1 MSRLPSITPP
11 DKTLVSDGRRIGS
24 WSSARRP
31 LTSRI
36 IAADRRR
43 IRSPAMRITDWVA
56 AKDPDYLALRRA
68 VRAAIVAPICLALTV
83 EVIGDAAMAT
93 FAVFAAIGLLIL
105 VDIPGPMRQR
115 LANYAALAGAGAVLV
130 CLATPLSGNV
140 WLATISMALVGF
152 AIVFVGVLSSVL
164 AASTTALLLAWILPV
179 STQAPAA
186 DIPARVS
193 GWGLGSA
200 LAILA
205 LALIWPPKAND
216 PLREQAGETCRRTAI
231 RLRGQATAAMDR
243 SSAQARAEDPELAAA
258 ADAAMSKLKRTFRRT
273 PYRPTTL
280 STGGRAMV
288 RMIDELDWVS
298 VVANQY
304 GLAVKQAPAVAD
316 VAAVW
321 DAAAD
326 VLDRCADILG
336 LPSDA
341 NSQAARAA
349 LDAALERLEAA
360 MHVVRHSA
368 TIRSQLVFTS
378 CEPSFRGQELSYA
391 VRQVGRNVAL
401 MAAADARSFVDR
413 LLGRTPDMQSSLGVA
428 RFRARSHFDV
438 RSVWL
443 HNSLRSAAALA
454 VAVFVA
460 TTLGVQHSFWVV
472 LGVLSVLRST
482 ALNTGQNAVRGLVGT
497 VVGFVVGGAIL
508 IGIGTNTVVLW
519 VLLPIAVLA
528 AGFAPAA
535 ISFLAGQAAFTVV
548 VVMLFNIIHPAGW
561 RVGLIRVEDVAIGC
575 LVSLVV
581 GLVFWPRGAAT
592 ALGVALSAAYR
603 SSSHYL
609 SRAIDANLTGQ
620 GGAAT
625 AEKAAALA
633 DFGRLDDAFRQF
645 LAERGAKHVPLA
657 EASSL
662 VTGTVAL
669 RLSADAVVDLWH
681 DVDGAKNLAN
691 ADRAVVA
698 SAEQIER
705 WYDSLAESLSLDGQ
719 LPPDPISGKQIGED
733 RWAAALAADTVPGTE
748 MAAVRVIWTAD
759 HLDAARRQ
767 QPKLVEAA
775 RMAAKS
781 RGAWLT

>member
-1 MSRLPSITPP
+1 
-11 DKTLVSDGRRIGS
+11 
-24 WSSARRP
+24 
-31 LTSRI
+31 
-36 IAADRRR
+36 
-43 IRSPAMRITDWVA
+43 MRITDWVA
-56 AKDPDYLALRRA
+56 AKDPEYLALRRA
-68 VRAAIVAPICLALTV
+68 VRAAIVTPICLLLTV
-83 EVIGDAAMAT
+83 EVIGDPVMAT
-93 FAVFAAIGLLIL
+93 FSAFASIGLLIL

-115 LANYAALAGAGAVLV
+115 LVSYVALGGACSVLV
-130 CLATPLSGNV
+130 CLATLLSGNV
-140 WLATISMALVGF
+140 WLATISMAVVGF
-152 AIVFVGVLSSVL
+152 GVVFAGVLSSVL
-164 AASTTALLLAWILPV
+164 AASTTTLLLAWILPV
-179 STQAPAA
+179 STKASAA

-193 GWGLGSA
+193 GWALGSA

-205 LALIWPPKAND
+205 VALIWPAGSSD
-216 PLREQAGETCRRTAI
+216 PLRHQAAETCRRIAI
-231 RLRGQATAAMDR
+231 RLRAQAIAAVNR
-243 SSAQARAEDPELAAA
+243 SSADARTEDPDSAAA
-258 ADAAMSKLKRTFRRT
+258 AQAAMNKLKGTFRRT

-280 STGGRAMV
+280 STSGRAMV

-298 VVANQY
+298 VVADQY
-304 GLAVKQAPAVAD
+304 RSAVKHAPAVAD
-316 VAAVW
+316 VGAVW

-326 VLDRCADILG
+326 VLDRCAHVLG
-336 LPSDA
+336 LPPDA
-341 NSQAARAA
+341 DSRAARTA

-401 MAAADARSFVDR
+401 MAAAEARSFVDQ

-460 TTLGVQHSFWVV
+460 TQLGVQHSFWVV

-482 ALNTGQNAVRGLVGT
+482 ALNTGQSAVRGLLGT

-508 IGIGTNTVVLW
+508 LGIGTNTVVLW
-519 VLLPIAVLA
+519 VLLPFVLLA

-535 ISFLAGQAAFTVV
+535 ISFLVGQAAFTLV
-548 VVMLFNIIHPAGW
+548 VVMLLNIIHPAGW
-561 RVGLIRVEDVAIGC
+561 QVGLIRVEDVAIGC
-575 LVSLVV
+575 LVSLAV

-592 ALGVALSAAYR
+592 ALGAALSAAYR
-603 SSSHYL
+603 SSAHYL
-609 SRAIDANLTGQ
+609 SRAVDANLTGR
-620 GGAAT
+620 GGAAI
-625 AEKAAALA
+625 AEKATALA

-681 DVDGAKNLAN
+681 DVDGAKDLGN
-691 ADRAVVA
+691 ADREVVA
-698 SAEQIER
+698 SAQQIER
-705 WYDSLAESLSLDGQ
+705 WYDSLAESLSLDGHM
-719 LPPDPISGKQIGED
+719 PPDPISGKQIGED
-733 RWAAALAADTVPGTE
+733 RWAAALAADAVPGTE
-748 MAAVRVIWTAD
+748 MSAVRVIWTAD
-759 HLDAARRQ
+759 HLDAARRL
-767 QPKLVEAA
+767 QPKLAEAA
-775 RMAAKS
+775 RTAAES

>member
-1 MSRLPSITPP
+1 
-11 DKTLVSDGRRIGS
+11 
-24 WSSARRP
+24 
-31 LTSRI
+31 
-36 IAADRRR
+36 
-43 IRSPAMRITDWVA
+43 MRITDWVA
-56 AKDPDYLALRRA
+56 AKDPEYLALRRA
-68 VRAAIVAPICLALTV
+68 VRAAIVTPICLLLTV
-83 EVIGDAAMAT
+83 EVIGDPVMAT
-93 FAVFAAIGLLIL
+93 FSAFASIGLLIL

-115 LANYAALAGAGAVLV
+115 LVSYVALGGACSVLV
-130 CLATPLSGNV
+130 CLATLLSGNV
-140 WLATISMALVGF
+140 WLATISMAVVGF
-152 AIVFVGVLSSVL
+152 GVVFAGVLSSVL
-164 AASTTALLLAWILPV
+164 AASTTTLLLAWILPV
-179 STQAPAA
+179 STKASAA

-193 GWGLGSA
+193 GWALGSA

-205 LALIWPPKAND
+205 VALIWPAGSSD
-216 PLREQAGETCRRTAI
+216 PLRHQAAETCRRIAV
-231 RLRGQATAAMDR
+231 RLRAQAIAAVNR
-243 SSAQARAEDPELAAA
+243 SSADARTEDPDAAA
-258 ADAAMSKLKRTFRRT
+258 AAQAAMNKLKGTFRRT

-280 STGGRAMV
+280 STSGRAMV

-298 VVANQY
+298 VVADQY
-304 GLAVKQAPAVAD
+304 RSAVKHAPAVAD
-316 VAAVW
+316 VGAVW

-326 VLDRCADILG
+326 VLDRCAHVLG
-336 LPSDA
+336 LPPDA
-341 NSQAARAA
+341 DSRAARTA

-401 MAAADARSFVDR
+401 MAAAEARSFVDQ

-428 RFRARSHFDV
+428 RFRARSHFDI

-460 TTLGVQHSFWVV
+460 TQLGVQHSFWVV

-482 ALNTGQNAVRGLVGT
+482 ALNTGQSAVRGLLGT

-508 IGIGTNTVVLW
+508 LGIGTNTVVLW
-519 VLLPIAVLA
+519 VLLPFVLLA

-535 ISFLAGQAAFTVV
+535 ISFLVGQAAFTLV
-548 VVMLFNIIHPAGW
+548 VVMLLNIIHPAGW
-561 RVGLIRVEDVAIGC
+561 QVGLIRVEDVAIGC
-575 LVSLVV
+575 LVSLAV

-592 ALGVALSAAYR
+592 ALGAALSAAYR
-603 SSSHYL
+603 SSAHYL
-609 SRAIDANLTGQ
+609 SRAVDANLTGR
-620 GGAAT
+620 GGAAI
-625 AEKAAALA
+625 AEKATALA

-681 DVDGAKNLAN
+681 DVDGAKDLGN
-691 ADRAVVA
+691 ADREVVA
-698 SAEQIER
+698 SAQQIER
-705 WYDSLAESLSLDGQ
+705 WYDSLAESLSLDGHM
-719 LPPDPISGKQIGED
+719 PPDPISGKQIGED

-748 MAAVRVIWTAD
+748 MSAVRVIWTAD
-759 HLDAARRQ
+759 HLDAARRL
-767 QPKLVEAA
+767 QPKLAEAA
-775 RMAAKS
+775 RTAAES

>member
-1 MSRLPSITPP
+1 
-11 DKTLVSDGRRIGS
+11 
-24 WSSARRP
+24 
-31 LTSRI
+31 
-36 IAADRRR
+36 
-43 IRSPAMRITDWVA
+43 MRITDWVA
-56 AKDPDYLALRRA
+56 AKDPEYLALRRA
-68 VRAAIVAPICLALTV
+68 VRAAIVTPICLLLTA
-83 EVIGDAAMAT
+83 EVIGDPVMAT
-93 FAVFAAIGLLIL
+93 FSAFASIGLLIL

-115 LANYAALAGAGAVLV
+115 LVSYVALGGACSVLV
-130 CLATPLSGNV
+130 CLATLLSGNV
-140 WLATISMALVGF
+140 WLATISMAVVGF
-152 AIVFVGVLSSVL
+152 GVVFAGVLSSVL
-164 AASTTALLLAWILPV
+164 AASTTTLLLAWILPV
-179 STQAPAA
+179 STKASAA

-193 GWGLGSA
+193 GWALGSA

-205 LALIWPPKAND
+205 VALIWPAGSSD
-216 PLREQAGETCRRTAI
+216 PLRHQAAETCRRIAI
-231 RLRGQATAAMDR
+231 RLRAQAIAAVNR
-243 SSAQARAEDPELAAA
+243 SSADARTEDPDSAAA
-258 ADAAMSKLKRTFRRT
+258 AQAAMNKLKGTFRRT

-280 STGGRAMV
+280 STSGRAMV

-298 VVANQY
+298 VVADQY
-304 GLAVKQAPAVAD
+304 RSAVKHAPAVAD
-316 VAAVW
+316 VGAVW

-326 VLDRCADILG
+326 VLDRCAHVLG
-336 LPSDA
+336 LPPDA
-341 NSQAARAA
+341 DSRAARTA
-349 LDAALERLEAA
+349 LDAALERLDAA

-401 MAAADARSFVDR
+401 MAAAEARSFVDQ

-460 TTLGVQHSFWVV
+460 TQLGVQHSFWVV

-482 ALNTGQNAVRGLVGT
+482 ALNTGQSAVRGLLGT

-508 IGIGTNTVVLW
+508 LGIGTNTVVLW
-519 VLLPIAVLA
+519 VLLPFVLLA

-535 ISFLAGQAAFTVV
+535 ISFLVGQAAFTLV
-548 VVMLFNIIHPAGW
+548 VVMLLNIIHPAGW
-561 RVGLIRVEDVAIGC
+561 QVGLIRVEDVAIGC
-575 LVSLVV
+575 LVSLAV

-592 ALGVALSAAYR
+592 ALGAALSAAYR
-603 SSSHYL
+603 SSAHYL
-609 SRAIDANLTGQ
+609 SRAVDANLTGR
-620 GGAAT
+620 GGAAI
-625 AEKAAALA
+625 AEKATALA

-681 DVDGAKNLAN
+681 DVDGAKDLGN
-691 ADRAVVA
+691 ADREVVA
-698 SAEQIER
+698 SAQQIER
-705 WYDSLAESLSLDGQ
+705 WYDSLAESLSLDGHM
-719 LPPDPISGKQIGED
+719 PPDPISGKQIGED

-748 MAAVRVIWTAD
+748 MSAVRVIWTAD
-759 HLDAARRQ
+759 HLDAARRL
-767 QPKLVEAA
+767 QPKLAEAA
-775 RMAAKS
+775 RTAAES

>member
-1 MSRLPSITPP
+1 
-11 DKTLVSDGRRIGS
+11 
-24 WSSARRP
+24 
-31 LTSRI
+31 
-36 IAADRRR
+36 
-43 IRSPAMRITDWVA
+43 MRITDWVA
-56 AKDPDYLALRRA
+56 AKDPEYLALRRA
-68 VRAAIVAPICLALTV
+68 VRAAIVTPICLLLTV
-83 EVIGDAAMAT
+83 EVIGDPVMAT
-93 FAVFAAIGLLIL
+93 FSAFASIGLLIL

-115 LANYAALAGAGAVLV
+115 LVSYVALGGACSVLV
-130 CLATPLSGNV
+130 CLATLLSGNV
-140 WLATISMALVGF
+140 WLATISMAVVGF
-152 AIVFVGVLSSVL
+152 GVVFAGVLSSVL
-164 AASTTALLLAWILPV
+164 AASTTTLLLAWILPV
-179 STQAPAA
+179 STKASAA

-193 GWGLGSA
+193 GWALGSA

-205 LALIWPPKAND
+205 VALIWPAGSSD
-216 PLREQAGETCRRTAI
+216 PLRHQAAETCRRIAI
-231 RLRGQATAAMDR
+231 RLRAQAIAAVNR
-243 SSAQARAEDPELAAA
+243 SSADARTEDPDSAAA
-258 ADAAMSKLKRTFRRT
+258 AQAAMNKLKGTFRRT

-280 STGGRAMV
+280 STSGRAMV

-298 VVANQY
+298 VVADQY
-304 GLAVKQAPAVAD
+304 RSAVKHAPAVAD
-316 VAAVW
+316 VGAVW

-326 VLDRCADILG
+326 VLDRCAHVLG
-336 LPSDA
+336 LPPDA
-341 NSQAARAA
+341 DSRAARTA

-401 MAAADARSFVDR
+401 MAAAEARSFVDQ

-460 TTLGVQHSFWVV
+460 TQLGVQHSFWVV

-482 ALNTGQNAVRGLVGT
+482 ALNTGQSAVRGLLGT

-508 IGIGTNTVVLW
+508 LGIGTNTVVLW
-519 VLLPIAVLA
+519 VLLPFALLA

-535 ISFLAGQAAFTVV
+535 ISFLVGQAAFTLV
-548 VVMLFNIIHPAGW
+548 VVMLLNIIHPAGW
-561 RVGLIRVEDVAIGC
+561 QVGLIRVEDVAIGC
-575 LVSLVV
+575 LVSLAV

-592 ALGVALSAAYR
+592 ALGAALSAAYR
-603 SSSHYL
+603 SSAHYL
-609 SRAIDANLTGQ
+609 SRAVDANLTGR
-620 GGAAT
+620 GGAAI
-625 AEKAAALA
+625 AEKATALA

-681 DVDGAKNLAN
+681 DVDGAKDLGN
-691 ADRAVVA
+691 ADREVVA
-698 SAEQIER
+698 SAQQIER
-705 WYDSLAESLSLDGQ
+705 WYDSLAESLSLDGHM
-719 LPPDPISGKQIGED
+719 PPDPISGKQIGED

-748 MAAVRVIWTAD
+748 MSAVRVIWTAD
-759 HLDAARRQ
+759 HLDAARRL
-767 QPKLVEAA
+767 QPKLAEAA
-775 RMAAKS
+775 RTAAES

>member
-1 MSRLPSITPP
+1 
-11 DKTLVSDGRRIGS
+11 
-24 WSSARRP
+24 
-31 LTSRI
+31 
-36 IAADRRR
+36 
-43 IRSPAMRITDWVA
+43 MRITDWVA
-56 AKDPDYLALRRA
+56 AKDPEYLALRRA
-68 VRAAIVAPICLALTV
+68 VRAAIVTPICLLLTV
-83 EVIGDAAMAT
+83 EVIGDPVMAT
-93 FAVFAAIGLLIL
+93 FSAFASIGLLIL

-115 LANYAALAGAGAVLV
+115 LVSYVALGGACSVLV
-130 CLATPLSGNV
+130 CLATLLSGNV
-140 WLATISMALVGF
+140 WLATISMAVVGF
-152 AIVFVGVLSSVL
+152 GVVFAGVLSSVL
-164 AASTTALLLAWILPV
+164 AASTTTLLLAWILPV
-179 STQAPAA
+179 STKASAT

-193 GWGLGSA
+193 GWALGSA

-205 LALIWPPKAND
+205 VALIWPAGSSD
-216 PLREQAGETCRRTAI
+216 PLRHQAAETCRRIAI
-231 RLRGQATAAMDR
+231 RLRAQAIAAVNR
-243 SSAQARAEDPELAAA
+243 SSADARTEDPDSAAA
-258 ADAAMSKLKRTFRRT
+258 AQAAMNKLKGTFRRT

-280 STGGRAMV
+280 STSGRAMV

-298 VVANQY
+298 VVADQY
-304 GLAVKQAPAVAD
+304 RSAVKHAPAVAD
-316 VAAVW
+316 VGAVW

-326 VLDRCADILG
+326 VLDRCAHVLG
-336 LPSDA
+336 LPPDA
-341 NSQAARAA
+341 DSRAARTA

-401 MAAADARSFVDR
+401 MAAAEARSFVDQ

-460 TTLGVQHSFWVV
+460 TQLGVQHSFWVV

-482 ALNTGQNAVRGLVGT
+482 ALNTGQSAVRGLLGT

-508 IGIGTNTVVLW
+508 LGIGTNTVVLW
-519 VLLPIAVLA
+519 VLLPFVLLA

-535 ISFLAGQAAFTVV
+535 ISFLVGQAAFTLV
-548 VVMLFNIIHPAGW
+548 VVMLLNIIHPAGW
-561 RVGLIRVEDVAIGC
+561 QVGLIRVEDVAIGC
-575 LVSLVV
+575 LVSLAV

-592 ALGVALSAAYR
+592 ALGAALSAAYR
-603 SSSHYL
+603 SSAHYL
-609 SRAIDANLTGQ
+609 SRAVDANLTGR
-620 GGAAT
+620 GGAAI
-625 AEKAAALA
+625 AEKATALA

-681 DVDGAKNLAN
+681 DVDGAKDLGN
-691 ADRAVVA
+691 ADREVVA
-698 SAEQIER
+698 SAQQIER
-705 WYDSLAESLSLDGQ
+705 WYDSLAESLSLDGHM
-719 LPPDPISGKQIGED
+719 PPDPISGKQIGED

-748 MAAVRVIWTAD
+748 MSAVRVIWTAD
-759 HLDAARRQ
+759 HLDAARRL
-767 QPKLVEAA
+767 QPKLAEAA
-775 RMAAKS
+775 RTAAES

>member
-1 MSRLPSITPP
+1 
-11 DKTLVSDGRRIGS
+11 
-24 WSSARRP
+24 
-31 LTSRI
+31 
-36 IAADRRR
+36 
-43 IRSPAMRITDWVA
+43 MRITDWVA
-56 AKDPDYLALRRA
+56 AKDPEYLALRRA
-68 VRAAIVAPICLALTV
+68 VRAAIVTPICLLLTA
-83 EVIGDAAMAT
+83 EVIGDPVMAT
-93 FAVFAAIGLLIL
+93 FSAFASIGLLIL

-115 LANYAALAGAGAVLV
+115 LVSYVALGGACSVLV
-130 CLATPLSGNV
+130 CLATLLSGNV
-140 WLATISMALVGF
+140 WLATISMAVVGF
-152 AIVFVGVLSSVL
+152 GVVFAGVLSSVL
-164 AASTTALLLAWILPV
+164 AASTTTLLLAWILPV
-179 STQAPAA
+179 STKASAA

-193 GWGLGSA
+193 GWALGSA
-200 LAILA
+200 LAIVA
-205 LALIWPPKAND
+205 VALIWPAGSSD
-216 PLREQAGETCRRTAI
+216 PLRHQAAETCRRIAV
-231 RLRGQATAAMDR
+231 RLRAQAIAVVNR
-243 SSAQARAEDPELAAA
+243 SSADARTEDPDSAAA
-258 ADAAMSKLKRTFRRT
+258 AQAAMNKLKGTFRRT

-280 STGGRAMV
+280 STSGRAMV

-298 VVANQY
+298 VVADQY
-304 GLAVKQAPAVAD
+304 RSAVKHAPAVAD
-316 VAAVW
+316 VGAVW

-326 VLDRCADILG
+326 VLDRCAHVLG
-336 LPSDA
+336 LPPDA
-341 NSQAARAA
+341 DSRAARTA

-401 MAAADARSFVDR
+401 MAAAEARSFVDQ

-460 TTLGVQHSFWVV
+460 TQLGVQHSFWVV

-482 ALNTGQNAVRGLVGT
+482 ALNTGQSAVRGLLGT

-508 IGIGTNTVVLW
+508 LGIGTNTVVLW
-519 VLLPIAVLA
+519 VLLPFVLLA

-535 ISFLAGQAAFTVV
+535 ISFLVGQAAFTLV
-548 VVMLFNIIHPAGW
+548 VVMLLNIIHPAGW
-561 RVGLIRVEDVAIGC
+561 QVGLIRVEDVAIGC
-575 LVSLVV
+575 LVSLAV

-592 ALGVALSAAYR
+592 ALGAALSAAYR
-603 SSSHYL
+603 SSAHYL
-609 SRAIDANLTGQ
+609 SRAVDANLTGR
-620 GGAAT
+620 GGAAI
-625 AEKAAALA
+625 AEKATALA

-681 DVDGAKNLAN
+681 DVDGAKDLGN
-691 ADRAVVA
+691 ADREVVA
-698 SAEQIER
+698 SAQQIER
-705 WYDSLAESLSLDGQ
+705 WYDSLAESLSLDGHM
-719 LPPDPISGKQIGED
+719 PPDPISGKQIGED

-748 MAAVRVIWTAD
+748 MSAVRVIWTAD
-759 HLDAARRQ
+759 HLDAARRL
-767 QPKLVEAA
+767 QPKLAEAA
-775 RMAAKS
+775 RTAAES

>member
-1 MSRLPSITPP
+1 
-11 DKTLVSDGRRIGS
+11 
-24 WSSARRP
+24 
-31 LTSRI
+31 
-36 IAADRRR
+36 
-43 IRSPAMRITDWVA
+43 MRITDWVA

-336 LPSDA
+336 LPADA

-609 SRAIDANLTGQ
+609 SRAIDANLTGR

>member
-1 MSRLPSITPP
+1 
-11 DKTLVSDGRRIGS
+11 
-24 WSSARRP
+24 
-31 LTSRI
+31 
-36 IAADRRR
+36 
-43 IRSPAMRITDWVA
+43 MRITDWVA
-56 AKDPDYLALRRA
+56 AKDPEYLALRRA
-68 VRAAIVAPICLALTV
+68 VRAAIVTPICLLLTA
-83 EVIGDAAMAT
+83 EVIGDPVMAT
-93 FAVFAAIGLLIL
+93 FSAFASIGLLIL

-115 LANYAALAGAGAVLV
+115 LVSYVALGGACSVLV
-130 CLATPLSGNV
+130 CLATLLSGNV
-140 WLATISMALVGF
+140 WLATISMAVVGF
-152 AIVFVGVLSSVL
+152 GVVFAGVLSSVL
-164 AASTTALLLAWILPV
+164 AASTTTLLLAWILPV
-179 STQAPAA
+179 STKASAA

-193 GWGLGSA
+193 GWALGSA

-205 LALIWPPKAND
+205 VALIWPAGSSD
-216 PLREQAGETCRRTAI
+216 PLRHQAAETCRRIAI
-231 RLRGQATAAMDR
+231 RLRAQAIAAVNR
-243 SSAQARAEDPELAAA
+243 SSADARTEDPDSAAA
-258 ADAAMSKLKRTFRRT
+258 AQAAMNKLKGTFRRT

-280 STGGRAMV
+280 STSGRAMV

-298 VVANQY
+298 VVADQY
-304 GLAVKQAPAVAD
+304 RSAVKHAPAVAD
-316 VAAVW
+316 VGAVW

-326 VLDRCADILG
+326 VLDRCAHVLG
-336 LPSDA
+336 LPPDA
-341 NSQAARAA
+341 DSRAARTA

-401 MAAADARSFVDR
+401 MAAAEARSFVDQ

-460 TTLGVQHSFWVV
+460 TQLGVQHSFWVV

-482 ALNTGQNAVRGLVGT
+482 ALNTGQSAVRGLLGT

-508 IGIGTNTVVLW
+508 LGIGTNTVVLW
-519 VLLPIAVLA
+519 VLLPFALLA

-535 ISFLAGQAAFTVV
+535 ISFLVGQAAFTLV
-548 VVMLFNIIHPAGW
+548 VVMLLNIIHPAGW
-561 RVGLIRVEDVAIGC
+561 QVGLIRVEDVAIGC
-575 LVSLVV
+575 LVSLAV

-592 ALGVALSAAYR
+592 ALGAALSAAYR
-603 SSSHYL
+603 SSAHYL
-609 SRAIDANLTGQ
+609 SRAVDANLTGR
-620 GGAAT
+620 GGAAI
-625 AEKAAALA
+625 AEKATALA

-681 DVDGAKNLAN
+681 DVDGAKDLAN

-698 SAEQIER
+698 SAERVER
-705 WYDSLAESLSLDGQ
+705 WYDSLAESLSLDGHM
-719 LPPDPISGKQIGED
+719 PPDPISADQVGED

-748 MAAVRVIWTAD
+748 MSAVRVIWTAD
-759 HLDAARRQ
+759 HLDAARRL
-767 QPKLVEAA
+767 QPKLAEAA

>member
-1 MSRLPSITPP
+1 
-11 DKTLVSDGRRIGS
+11 
-24 WSSARRP
+24 
-31 LTSRI
+31 
-36 IAADRRR
+36 
-43 IRSPAMRITDWVA
+43 MRITDWVA
-56 AKDPDYLALRRA
+56 AKDPEYLALRRA
-68 VRAAIVAPICLALTV
+68 VRAAIVTPICLLLTA
-83 EVIGDAAMAT
+83 EVIGDPVMAT
-93 FAVFAAIGLLIL
+93 FSAFASIGLLIL

-115 LANYAALAGAGAVLV
+115 IVSYVALGGACSVLV
-130 CLATPLSGNV
+130 CLATLLSGNV
-140 WLATISMALVGF
+140 WLATISMAVVGF
-152 AIVFVGVLSSVL
+152 GVVFAGVLSSVL
-164 AASTTALLLAWILPV
+164 AASTTTLLLAWILPV
-179 STQAPAA
+179 STKASAA

-193 GWGLGSA
+193 GWALGSA

-205 LALIWPPKAND
+205 VALIWPAGSSD
-216 PLREQAGETCRRTAI
+216 PLRHQAAETCRRIAI
-231 RLRGQATAAMDR
+231 RLRAQAIAAVNR
-243 SSAQARAEDPELAAA
+243 SSADARTEDPDSAAA
-258 ADAAMSKLKRTFRRT
+258 AQAAMNKLKGTFRRT

-280 STGGRAMV
+280 STSGRAMV

-298 VVANQY
+298 VVADQY
-304 GLAVKQAPAVAD
+304 GSAVKHAPAVAD

-326 VLDRCADILG
+326 VLDRCADVLG
-336 LPSDA
+336 LPPDA
-341 NSQAARAA
+341 DSRAARTA

-401 MAAADARSFVDR
+401 VAAAEARSFVDQ

-460 TTLGVQHSFWVV
+460 TQLGVQHSFWVV

-482 ALNTGQNAVRGLVGT
+482 ALNTGQSAVRGLLGT

-508 IGIGTNTVVLW
+508 LGIGTNTVVLW
-519 VLLPIAVLA
+519 VLLPFVLLA

-535 ISFLAGQAAFTVV
+535 ISFLVGQAAFTLV
-548 VVMLFNIIHPAGW
+548 VVMLLNIIHPAGW
-561 RVGLIRVEDVAIGC
+561 QVGLIRVEDVAIGC
-575 LVSLVV
+575 LVSLAV

-592 ALGVALSAAYR
+592 ALGAALSAAYR
-603 SSSHYL
+603 SSAHYL
-609 SRAIDANLTGQ
+609 SRAVDANLTGR
-620 GGAAT
+620 GGAAI
-625 AEKAAALA
+625 AEKATALA

-681 DVDGAKNLAN
+681 DVDGAKDLGN
-691 ADRAVVA
+691 ADREVVA
-698 SAEQIER
+698 SAQQIER
-705 WYDSLAESLSLDGQ
+705 WYDSLAESLSLDGHM
-719 LPPDPISGKQIGED
+719 PPDPISGKQIGED

-748 MAAVRVIWTAD
+748 MSAVRVIWTAD
-759 HLDAARRQ
+759 HLDAARRL
-767 QPKLVEAA
+767 QPKLAEAA
-775 RMAAKS
+775 RTAAES

>member
-1 MSRLPSITPP
+1 
-11 DKTLVSDGRRIGS
+11 
-24 WSSARRP
+24 
-31 LTSRI
+31 
-36 IAADRRR
+36 
-43 IRSPAMRITDWVA
+43 
-56 AKDPDYLALRRA
+56 

-609 SRAIDANLTGQ
+609 SRAIDANLTGR

>member
-1 MSRLPSITPP
+1 
-11 DKTLVSDGRRIGS
+11 
-24 WSSARRP
+24 
-31 LTSRI
+31 
-36 IAADRRR
+36 
-43 IRSPAMRITDWVA
+43 MRITDWVA
-56 AKDPDYLALRRA
+56 AKDPEYLALRRA
-68 VRAAIVAPICLALTV
+68 VRAAIVTPICLLLTA
-83 EVIGDAAMAT
+83 EVIGDPVMAT
-93 FAVFAAIGLLIL
+93 FSAFASIGLLIL

-115 LANYAALAGAGAVLV
+115 LVSYVALGGACSVLV
-130 CLATPLSGNV
+130 CLATLLSGNV
-140 WLATISMALVGF
+140 WLATISMAVVGF
-152 AIVFVGVLSSVL
+152 GVVFAGVLSSVL
-164 AASTTALLLAWILPV
+164 AASTTTLLLAWILPV
-179 STQAPAA
+179 STKASAA

-193 GWGLGSA
+193 GWALGSA

-205 LALIWPPKAND
+205 VALIWPAGSSD
-216 PLREQAGETCRRTAI
+216 PLRHQAAETCRRIAI
-231 RLRGQATAAMDR
+231 RLRAQAIAAVNR
-243 SSAQARAEDPELAAA
+243 SSADARTEDPDSAAA
-258 ADAAMSKLKRTFRRT
+258 AQAAMNKLKGTFRRT

-280 STGGRAMV
+280 STSGRAMV

-298 VVANQY
+298 VVADQY
-304 GLAVKQAPAVAD
+304 RSAVKHAPAVAD
-316 VAAVW
+316 VGAVW

-326 VLDRCADILG
+326 VLDRCADVLG
-336 LPSDA
+336 LPPDA
-341 NSQAARAA
+341 DSRAARTA
-349 LDAALERLEAA
+349 LDAALERLDAA

-401 MAAADARSFVDR
+401 MAAAEARSFVDQ

-460 TTLGVQHSFWVV
+460 TQLGVQHSFWVV

-482 ALNTGQNAVRGLVGT
+482 ALNTGQSAVRGLLGT

-508 IGIGTNTVVLW
+508 LGIGTNTVVLW
-519 VLLPIAVLA
+519 VLLPFVLLA

-535 ISFLAGQAAFTVV
+535 ISFLVGQAAFTLV
-548 VVMLFNIIHPAGW
+548 VVMLLNIIHPAGW
-561 RVGLIRVEDVAIGC
+561 QVGLIRVEDVAIGC
-575 LVSLVV
+575 LVSLAV

-592 ALGVALSAAYR
+592 ALGAALSAAYR
-603 SSSHYL
+603 SSAHYL
-609 SRAIDANLTGQ
+609 SRAVDANLTGR
-620 GGAAT
+620 GGAAI
-625 AEKAAALA
+625 AEKATALA

-681 DVDGAKNLAN
+681 DVDGAKDLGN
-691 ADRAVVA
+691 ADREVVA
-698 SAEQIER
+698 SAQQIER
-705 WYDSLAESLSLDGQ
+705 WYDSLAESLSLDGHM
-719 LPPDPISGKQIGED
+719 PPDPISGKQIGED

-748 MAAVRVIWTAD
+748 MSAVRVIWTAD
-759 HLDAARRQ
+759 HLDAARRL
-767 QPKLVEAA
+767 QPKLAEAA
-775 RMAAKS
+775 RTAAES

>member
-1 MSRLPSITPP
+1 
-11 DKTLVSDGRRIGS
+11 
-24 WSSARRP
+24 
-31 LTSRI
+31 
-36 IAADRRR
+36 
-43 IRSPAMRITDWVA
+43 MRITDWVA
-56 AKDPDYLALRRA
+56 AKDPEYLALRRA
-68 VRAAIVAPICLALTV
+68 VRAAIVTPICLLLTA
-83 EVIGDAAMAT
+83 EVIGDPVMAT
-93 FAVFAAIGLLIL
+93 FSAFASIGLLIL

-115 LANYAALAGAGAVLV
+115 IVSYVALGGACSVLV
-130 CLATPLSGNV
+130 CLATLLSGNV
-140 WLATISMALVGF
+140 WLATISMAVVGF
-152 AIVFVGVLSSVL
+152 GVVFAGVLSSVL
-164 AASTTALLLAWILPV
+164 AASTTTLLLAWILPV
-179 STQAPAA
+179 STKASAA

-193 GWGLGSA
+193 GWALGSA

-205 LALIWPPKAND
+205 VALIWPAGSSD
-216 PLREQAGETCRRTAI
+216 PLRHQAGEACRRIAV
-231 RLRGQATAAMDR
+231 RLRAQAVAAMNR
-243 SSAQARAEDPELAAA
+243 SSAAARTEDPDSAAA
-258 ADAAMSKLKRTFRRT
+258 AQAVMNKLKGTFRRT

-280 STGGRAMV
+280 STSGRAMV

-298 VVANQY
+298 VVADQY
-304 GLAVKQAPAVAD
+304 RSAVKHAPAVAD
-316 VAAVW
+316 VGAVW

-326 VLDRCADILG
+326 VLDRCAHVLG
-336 LPSDA
+336 LPPDA
-341 NSQAARAA
+341 DSRAARTA
-349 LDAALERLEAA
+349 LDAALERLDAA

-401 MAAADARSFVDR
+401 VAAAEARSFVDQ

-460 TTLGVQHSFWVV
+460 TQLGVQHSFWVV

-482 ALNTGQNAVRGLVGT
+482 ALNTGQSAVRGLLGT

-508 IGIGTNTVVLW
+508 LGIGTNTVVLW
-519 VLLPIAVLA
+519 VLLPFALLA

-535 ISFLAGQAAFTVV
+535 ISFLVGQAAFTLV
-548 VVMLFNIIHPAGW
+548 VVMLLNIIHPAGW
-561 RVGLIRVEDVAIGC
+561 QVGLIRVEDVAIGC
-575 LVSLVV
+575 LVSLAV

-592 ALGVALSAAYR
+592 ALGAALSAAYR
-603 SSSHYL
+603 SSAHYL
-609 SRAIDANLTGQ
+609 SRAVDANLTGR
-620 GGAAT
+620 GGAAI
-625 AEKAAALA
+625 AEKATALA

-681 DVDGAKNLAN
+681 DVDGAKDLGN
-691 ADRAVVA
+691 ADREVVA
-698 SAEQIER
+698 SAQQIER
-705 WYDSLAESLSLDGQ
+705 WYDSLAESLSLDGHM
-719 LPPDPISGKQIGED
+719 PPDPISGKQIGED

-748 MAAVRVIWTAD
+748 MSAVRVIWTAD
-759 HLDAARRQ
+759 HLDAARRL
-767 QPKLVEAA
+767 QPKLAEAA

>member
-1 MSRLPSITPP
+1 
-11 DKTLVSDGRRIGS
+11 
-24 WSSARRP
+24 
-31 LTSRI
+31 
-36 IAADRRR
+36 
-43 IRSPAMRITDWVA
+43 MRITDWVA
-56 AKDPDYLALRRA
+56 AKDPEYLALRRA
-68 VRAAIVAPICLALTV
+68 VRAAIVTPICLLLTV
-83 EVIGDAAMAT
+83 EVIGDPVMAT
-93 FAVFAAIGLLIL
+93 FSAFASIGLLIL

-115 LANYAALAGAGAVLV
+115 LVSYVALGGACSVLV
-130 CLATPLSGNV
+130 CLATLLSGNV
-140 WLATISMALVGF
+140 WLATISMAVVGF
-152 AIVFVGVLSSVL
+152 GVVFAGVLSSVL
-164 AASTTALLLAWILPV
+164 AASTTTLLLAWILPV
-179 STQAPAA
+179 STKASAA

-193 GWGLGSA
+193 GWALGSA

-205 LALIWPPKAND
+205 VALIWPAGSSD
-216 PLREQAGETCRRTAI
+216 PLRHQAAETCRRIAI
-231 RLRGQATAAMDR
+231 RLRAQAIAAVNR
-243 SSAQARAEDPELAAA
+243 SSADARTEDPDSAAA
-258 ADAAMSKLKRTFRRT
+258 AQAAMNKLKGTFRRT

-280 STGGRAMV
+280 STSGRAMV

-298 VVANQY
+298 VVADQY
-304 GLAVKQAPAVAD
+304 RSAVKHAPAVAD
-316 VAAVW
+316 VGAVW

-326 VLDRCADILG
+326 VLDRCAHVLG
-336 LPSDA
+336 LPPDA
-341 NSQAARAA
+341 DSRAARTA
-349 LDAALERLEAA
+349 LDAALERLEVA

-401 MAAADARSFVDR
+401 MAAAEARSFVDQ

-460 TTLGVQHSFWVV
+460 TQLGVQHSFWVV

-482 ALNTGQNAVRGLVGT
+482 ALNTGQSAVRGLLGT

-508 IGIGTNTVVLW
+508 LGIGTNTVVLW
-519 VLLPIAVLA
+519 VLLPFVLLA

-535 ISFLAGQAAFTVV
+535 ISFLVGQAAFTLV
-548 VVMLFNIIHPAGW
+548 VVMLLNIIHPAGW
-561 RVGLIRVEDVAIGC
+561 QVGLIRVEDVAIGC
-575 LVSLVV
+575 LVSLAV

-592 ALGVALSAAYR
+592 ALGAALSAAYR
-603 SSSHYL
+603 SSAHYL
-609 SRAIDANLTGQ
+609 SRAVDANLTGR
-620 GGAAT
+620 GGAAI
-625 AEKAAALA
+625 AEKATALA

-681 DVDGAKNLAN
+681 DVDGAKDLGN
-691 ADRAVVA
+691 ADREVVA
-698 SAEQIER
+698 SAQQIER
-705 WYDSLAESLSLDGQ
+705 WYDSLAESLSLDGHM
-719 LPPDPISGKQIGED
+719 PPDPISGKQIGED

-748 MAAVRVIWTAD
+748 MSAVRVIWTAD
-759 HLDAARRQ
+759 HLDAARRL
-767 QPKLVEAA
+767 QPKLAEAA
-775 RMAAKS
+775 RTAAES

>member
-609 SRAIDANLTGQ
+609 SRAIDANLTGR

-733 RWAAALAADTVPGTE
+733 RWAAALAADAVPGTE

-759 HLDAARRQ
+759 HLDAARR
-767 QPKLVEAA
+767 
-775 RMAAKS
+775 
-781 RGAWLT
+781 

>member
-1 MSRLPSITPP
+1 
-11 DKTLVSDGRRIGS
+11 
-24 WSSARRP
+24 
-31 LTSRI
+31 
-36 IAADRRR
+36 
-43 IRSPAMRITDWVA
+43 MRITDWIA
-56 AKDPDYLALRRA
+56 AKDPEYLALRRA
-68 VRAAIVAPICLALTV
+68 VRAAIVTPICLLLTA
-83 EVIGDAAMAT
+83 EVIGDPVMAT
-93 FAVFAAIGLLIL
+93 FSAFASIGLLIL

-115 LANYAALAGAGAVLV
+115 IVSYVALGGACSVLV
-130 CLATPLSGNV
+130 CLATLLSGNV
-140 WLATISMALVGF
+140 WLATISMAVVGF
-152 AIVFVGVLSSVL
+152 GVVFAGVLSSVL
-164 AASTTALLLAWILPV
+164 AASTTTLLLAWILPV
-179 STQAPAA
+179 STKASAA

-193 GWGLGSA
+193 GWALGSA

-205 LALIWPPKAND
+205 VALIWPAGSSD
-216 PLREQAGETCRRTAI
+216 PLRHQAGEACRRIAV
-231 RLRGQATAAMDR
+231 RLRAQAVAAMNR
-243 SSAQARAEDPELAAA
+243 SSAAARTEDPDSAAA
-258 ADAAMSKLKRTFRRT
+258 AQAVMNKLKGTFRRT

-280 STGGRAMV
+280 STSGRAMV

-298 VVANQY
+298 VVADQY
-304 GLAVKQAPAVAD
+304 GSAVKHAPAVAD

-326 VLDRCADILG
+326 VLDRCADVLG
-336 LPSDA
+336 LPPDA
-341 NSQAARAA
+341 DSRAARTA
-349 LDAALERLEAA
+349 LDAALERLDAA

-368 TIRSQLVFTS
+368 TIRSQLIFTS

-401 MAAADARSFVDR
+401 VAAAEARSFVDQ

-460 TTLGVQHSFWVV
+460 TQLGVQHSFWVV

-482 ALNTGQNAVRGLVGT
+482 ALNTGQSAVRGLLGT

-508 IGIGTNTVVLW
+508 LGIGTNTVVLW
-519 VLLPIAVLA
+519 VLLPFALLA

-535 ISFLAGQAAFTVV
+535 ISFLVGQAAFTLV
-548 VVMLFNIIHPAGW
+548 VVMLLNIIHPAGW
-561 RVGLIRVEDVAIGC
+561 QVGLIRVEDVAIGC
-575 LVSLVV
+575 LVSLAV

-592 ALGVALSAAYR
+592 ALGAALSAAYR
-603 SSSHYL
+603 SSAHYL
-609 SRAIDANLTGQ
+609 SRAVDANLTGR
-620 GGAAT
+620 GGAAI
-625 AEKAAALA
+625 AEKATALA

-681 DVDGAKNLAN
+681 DVDGAKDLGN
-691 ADRAVVA
+691 ADREVVA
-698 SAEQIER
+698 SAQQIER
-705 WYDSLAESLSLDGQ
+705 WYDSLAESLSLDGHM
-719 LPPDPISGKQIGED
+719 PPDPISGKQIGED
-733 RWAAALAADTVPGTE
+733 RWSAALAADTVPGTE
-748 MAAVRVIWTAD
+748 MSAVRVIWTAD
-759 HLDAARRQ
+759 HLDAARRL
-767 QPKLVEAA
+767 QPKLAEAA
-775 RMAAKS
+775 RTAAKS

>member
-497 VVGFVVGGAIL
+497 VGFVVGGAIL

>member
-1 MSRLPSITPP
+1 
-11 DKTLVSDGRRIGS
+11 
-24 WSSARRP
+24 
-31 LTSRI
+31 
-36 IAADRRR
+36 
-43 IRSPAMRITDWVA
+43 MRITDWVA
-56 AKDPDYLALRRA
+56 AKDPEYLALRRA
-68 VRAAIVAPICLALTV
+68 VRAAIVTPICLLLTA
-83 EVIGDAAMAT
+83 EVIGDPVMAT
-93 FAVFAAIGLLIL
+93 FSAFASIGLLIL

-115 LANYAALAGAGAVLV
+115 IVSYVALGGACSVLV
-130 CLATPLSGNV
+130 CLATLLSGNV
-140 WLATISMALVGF
+140 WLATISMAVVGF
-152 AIVFVGVLSSVL
+152 GVVFAGVLSSVL
-164 AASTTALLLAWILPV
+164 AASTTTLLLAWILPV
-179 STQAPAA
+179 STKASAA

-193 GWGLGSA
+193 GWALGSA

-205 LALIWPPKAND
+205 VALIWPAGSSD
-216 PLREQAGETCRRTAI
+216 PLRHQAGEACRRIAV
-231 RLRGQATAAMDR
+231 RLRAQAVAAMNR
-243 SSAQARAEDPELAAA
+243 SSAAARTEDPDSAAA
-258 ADAAMSKLKRTFRRT
+258 AQAVMNKLKGTFRRT

-280 STGGRAMV
+280 STSGRAMV

-298 VVANQY
+298 VVADQY
-304 GLAVKQAPAVAD
+304 GSAVKHAPAVAD

-326 VLDRCADILG
+326 VLGRCADVLG
-336 LPSDA
+336 LPPDA
-341 NSQAARAA
+341 DSRAARTA
-349 LDAALERLEAA
+349 LDAALERLDAA

-401 MAAADARSFVDR
+401 MAAAEARSFVDQ

-460 TTLGVQHSFWVV
+460 TQLGVQHSFWVV

-482 ALNTGQNAVRGLVGT
+482 ALNTGQSAVRGLLGT

-508 IGIGTNTVVLW
+508 LGIGTNTVVLW
-519 VLLPIAVLA
+519 VLLPFVLLA

-535 ISFLAGQAAFTVV
+535 ISFLVGQAAFTLV
-548 VVMLFNIIHPAGW
+548 VVMLLNIIHPAGW
-561 RVGLIRVEDVAIGC
+561 QVGLIRVEDVAIGC
-575 LVSLVV
+575 LVSLAV

-592 ALGVALSAAYR
+592 ALGAALSAAYR
-603 SSSHYL
+603 SSAHYL
-609 SRAIDANLTGQ
+609 SRAVDANLTGR
-620 GGAAT
+620 GGAAI
-625 AEKAAALA
+625 AEKATALA

-681 DVDGAKNLAN
+681 DVDGAKDLGN
-691 ADRAVVA
+691 ADREVVA
-698 SAEQIER
+698 SAQQIER
-705 WYDSLAESLSLDGQ
+705 WYDSLAESLSLDGHM
-719 LPPDPISGKQIGED
+719 PPDPISGKQIGED

-748 MAAVRVIWTAD
+748 MSAVRVIWTAD
-759 HLDAARRQ
+759 HLDAARRL
-767 QPKLVEAA
+767 QPKLAEAA
-775 RMAAKS
+775 RTAAES

>member
-1 MSRLPSITPP
+1 
-11 DKTLVSDGRRIGS
+11 
-24 WSSARRP
+24 
-31 LTSRI
+31 
-36 IAADRRR
+36 
-43 IRSPAMRITDWVA
+43 MRITDWVA
-56 AKDPDYLALRRA
+56 AKDPEYLALRRA
-68 VRAAIVAPICLALTV
+68 VRAAIVTPICLLLTV
-83 EVIGDAAMAT
+83 EVIGDPVMAT
-93 FAVFAAIGLLIL
+93 FSAFASIGLLIL

-115 LANYAALAGAGAVLV
+115 LVSYVALGGACSVLV
-130 CLATPLSGNV
+130 CLATLLSGNV
-140 WLATISMALVGF
+140 WLATISMAVVGF
-152 AIVFVGVLSSVL
+152 GVVFAGVLSSVL
-164 AASTTALLLAWILPV
+164 AASTTTLLLAWILPV
-179 STQAPAA
+179 STKASAA

-193 GWGLGSA
+193 GWALGSA

-205 LALIWPPKAND
+205 VALIWPAGSSD
-216 PLREQAGETCRRTAI
+216 PLRHQAAETCRRIAI
-231 RLRGQATAAMDR
+231 RLRAQAIAAVNR
-243 SSAQARAEDPELAAA
+243 SSADARTEDPDSAAA
-258 ADAAMSKLKRTFRRT
+258 AQAAMNKLKGTFRRT

-280 STGGRAMV
+280 STSGRAMV

-298 VVANQY
+298 VVADQY
-304 GLAVKQAPAVAD
+304 RSAVKHAPAVAD

-326 VLDRCADILG
+326 VLDRCAHVLG
-336 LPSDA
+336 LPPDA
-341 NSQAARAA
+341 DSRAARTA
-349 LDAALERLEAA
+349 LDAAVERLEAA

-401 MAAADARSFVDR
+401 MAAAEARSFIDQ

-460 TTLGVQHSFWVV
+460 TQLGVQHSFWVV

-482 ALNTGQNAVRGLVGT
+482 ALNTGQSAVRGLLGT

-508 IGIGTNTVVLW
+508 LGIGTNTVVLW
-519 VLLPIAVLA
+519 VLLPFVLLA

-535 ISFLAGQAAFTVV
+535 ISFLVGQAAFTLV
-548 VVMLFNIIHPAGW
+548 VVMLLNIIHPAGW
-561 RVGLIRVEDVAIGC
+561 QVGLIRVEDVAIGC
-575 LVSLVV
+575 LVSLAV

-592 ALGVALSAAYR
+592 ALGAALSAAYR
-603 SSSHYL
+603 SSAHYL
-609 SRAIDANLTGQ
+609 SRAVDANLTGR
-620 GGAAT
+620 GGAAI
-625 AEKAAALA
+625 AEKATALA

-681 DVDGAKNLAN
+681 DVDGAKDLGN
-691 ADRAVVA
+691 ADREVVA
-698 SAEQIER
+698 SAQQIER
-705 WYDSLAESLSLDGQ
+705 WYDSLAESLSLDGHM
-719 LPPDPISGKQIGED
+719 PPDPISGKQIGED

-748 MAAVRVIWTAD
+748 MSAVRVIWTAD
-759 HLDAARRQ
+759 HLDAARRL
-767 QPKLVEAA
+767 QPKLAEAA
-775 RMAAKS
+775 RTAAES

>member
-1 MSRLPSITPP
+1 
-11 DKTLVSDGRRIGS
+11 
-24 WSSARRP
+24 
-31 LTSRI
+31 
-36 IAADRRR
+36 
-43 IRSPAMRITDWVA
+43 MRITDWVA
-56 AKDPDYLALRRA
+56 AKDPEYLALRRA
-68 VRAAIVAPICLALTV
+68 VRAAIVTPICLLLTV
-83 EVIGDAAMAT
+83 EVIGDPVMAT
-93 FAVFAAIGLLIL
+93 FSAFASIGLLIL

-115 LANYAALAGAGAVLV
+115 LVSYVALGGACSVLV
-130 CLATPLSGNV
+130 CLATLLSGNV
-140 WLATISMALVGF
+140 WLATISMAVVGF
-152 AIVFVGVLSSVL
+152 GVVFAGVLSSVL
-164 AASTTALLLAWILPV
+164 AASTTTLLLAWILPV
-179 STQAPAA
+179 STKASAA

-193 GWGLGSA
+193 GWALGSA

-205 LALIWPPKAND
+205 VALIWPAGSSD
-216 PLREQAGETCRRTAI
+216 PLRHQAAETCRRIAI
-231 RLRGQATAAMDR
+231 RLRAQAIAAVNR
-243 SSAQARAEDPELAAA
+243 SSADARTEDPDSAAA
-258 ADAAMSKLKRTFRRT
+258 AQAAMNKLKGTFRRT

-280 STGGRAMV
+280 STSGRAMV

-298 VVANQY
+298 VVADQY
-304 GLAVKQAPAVAD
+304 RSAVKHAPAVAD
-316 VAAVW
+316 VGAVW

-326 VLDRCADILG
+326 VLDRCAHVLG
-336 LPSDA
+336 LPPDA
-341 NSQAARAA
+341 DSRAARTA

-401 MAAADARSFVDR
+401 VAAAEARSFVDQ

-460 TTLGVQHSFWVV
+460 TQLGVQHSFWVV

-482 ALNTGQNAVRGLVGT
+482 ALNTGQSAVRGLLGT

-508 IGIGTNTVVLW
+508 LGIGTNTVVLW
-519 VLLPIAVLA
+519 VLLPFVLLA

-535 ISFLAGQAAFTVV
+535 ISFLVGQAAFTLV
-548 VVMLFNIIHPAGW
+548 VVMLLNIIHPAGW
-561 RVGLIRVEDVAIGC
+561 QVGLIRVEDVAIGC
-575 LVSLVV
+575 LVSLAV

-592 ALGVALSAAYR
+592 ALGAALSAAYR
-603 SSSHYL
+603 SSAHYL
-609 SRAIDANLTGQ
+609 SRAVDANLTGR
-620 GGAAT
+620 GGAAI
-625 AEKAAALA
+625 AEKATALA

-681 DVDGAKNLAN
+681 DVDGAKDLGN
-691 ADRAVVA
+691 ADREVVA
-698 SAEQIER
+698 SAQQIER
-705 WYDSLAESLSLDGQ
+705 WYDSLAESLSLDGHM
-719 LPPDPISGKQIGED
+719 PPDPISGKQIGED

-748 MAAVRVIWTAD
+748 MSAVRVIWTAD
-759 HLDAARRQ
+759 HLDAARRL
-767 QPKLVEAA
+767 QPKLAEAA
-775 RMAAKS
+775 RTAAES

>member
-1 MSRLPSITPP
+1 
-11 DKTLVSDGRRIGS
+11 
-24 WSSARRP
+24 
-31 LTSRI
+31 
-36 IAADRRR
+36 
-43 IRSPAMRITDWVA
+43 MRITDWVA

-609 SRAIDANLTGQ
+609 SRAIDANLTGR

>member
-1 MSRLPSITPP
+1 
-11 DKTLVSDGRRIGS
+11 
-24 WSSARRP
+24 
-31 LTSRI
+31 
-36 IAADRRR
+36 
-43 IRSPAMRITDWVA
+43 MRITDWVA
-56 AKDPDYLALRRA
+56 AKDPEYLALRRA
-68 VRAAIVAPICLALTV
+68 VRAAIVTPICLLLTA
-83 EVIGDAAMAT
+83 EVIGDPVMAT
-93 FAVFAAIGLLIL
+93 FSAFASIGLLIL

-115 LANYAALAGAGAVLV
+115 IVSYVALGGACSVLV
-130 CLATPLSGNV
+130 CLATLLSGNV
-140 WLATISMALVGF
+140 WLATISMAVVGF
-152 AIVFVGVLSSVL
+152 GVVFAGVLSSVL
-164 AASTTALLLAWILPV
+164 AASTTTLLLAWILPV
-179 STQAPAA
+179 STKASAA

-193 GWGLGSA
+193 GWALGSA

-205 LALIWPPKAND
+205 VALIWPAGSSD
-216 PLREQAGETCRRTAI
+216 PLRHQAGEACRRIAV
-231 RLRGQATAAMDR
+231 RLRAQAVAAMNR
-243 SSAQARAEDPELAAA
+243 SSAAARTEDPDSAAA
-258 ADAAMSKLKRTFRRT
+258 AQAAMNKLKGTFRRT

-280 STGGRAMV
+280 STSGRAMV

-298 VVANQY
+298 VVADQY
-304 GLAVKQAPAVAD
+304 GSAVKHAPAVAD

-326 VLDRCADILG
+326 VLDRCADVLG
-336 LPSDA
+336 LPPDA
-341 NSQAARAA
+341 DSRAARTA
-349 LDAALERLEAA
+349 LDAALDRLDAA

-401 MAAADARSFVDR
+401 MAAAEARSFVDQ

-460 TTLGVQHSFWVV
+460 TQLGVQHSFWVV

-482 ALNTGQNAVRGLVGT
+482 ALNTGQSAVRGLLGT
-497 VVGFVVGGAIL
+497 VVGFVVGGGIL
-508 IGIGTNTVVLW
+508 LGIGTNTVVLW
-519 VLLPIAVLA
+519 VLLPFALLA

-535 ISFLAGQAAFTVV
+535 ISFLVGQAAFTLV
-548 VVMLFNIIHPAGW
+548 VVMLLNIIHPAGW
-561 RVGLIRVEDVAIGC
+561 QVGLIRVEDVAIGC
-575 LVSLVV
+575 LVSLAV

-592 ALGVALSAAYR
+592 ALGAALSAAYR

-609 SRAIDANLTGQ
+609 SRAVDANLTGR

-719 LPPDPISGKQIGED
+719 LPPDPIRGKQIGED
-733 RWAAALAADTVPGTE
+733 RWAAALAADTGPGTE

-767 QPKLVEAA
+767 QPKLVQAA

>member
-1 MSRLPSITPP
+1 
-11 DKTLVSDGRRIGS
+11 
-24 WSSARRP
+24 
-31 LTSRI
+31 
-36 IAADRRR
+36 
-43 IRSPAMRITDWVA
+43 MRITDWVA
-56 AKDPDYLALRRA
+56 AKDPEYLALRRA
-68 VRAAIVAPICLALTV
+68 VRAAIVTPICLLLTV
-83 EVIGDAAMAT
+83 EVIGDPVMAT
-93 FAVFAAIGLLIL
+93 FSAFASIGLLIL

-115 LANYAALAGAGAVLV
+115 LVSYVALGGACSVLV
-130 CLATPLSGNV
+130 CLATLLSGNV
-140 WLATISMALVGF
+140 WLATISMAVVGF
-152 AIVFVGVLSSVL
+152 GVVFAGVLSSVL
-164 AASTTALLLAWILPV
+164 AASTTTLLLAWILPV
-179 STQAPAA
+179 STKASAA

-193 GWGLGSA
+193 GWALGSA

-205 LALIWPPKAND
+205 VALIWPAGSSD
-216 PLREQAGETCRRTAI
+216 PLRHQAAETCRRIAI
-231 RLRGQATAAMDR
+231 RLRAQAIAAVNR
-243 SSAQARAEDPELAAA
+243 SSADARTEDPDSAAA
-258 ADAAMSKLKRTFRRT
+258 AQAAMNKLKGTFRRT

-280 STGGRAMV
+280 STSGRAMV

-298 VVANQY
+298 VVADQY
-304 GLAVKQAPAVAD
+304 RSAVKHAPAVAD
-316 VAAVW
+316 VGAVW

-326 VLDRCADILG
+326 VLDRCAHVLG
-336 LPSDA
+336 LPPDA
-341 NSQAARAA
+341 DSRAARTA

-401 MAAADARSFVDR
+401 VAAAEARSFVDQ

-460 TTLGVQHSFWVV
+460 TQLGVQHSFWVV

-482 ALNTGQNAVRGLVGT
+482 ALNTGQSAVRGLLGT

-508 IGIGTNTVVLW
+508 LGIGTNTVVLW
-519 VLLPIAVLA
+519 VLLPFALLA

-535 ISFLAGQAAFTVV
+535 ISFLVGQAAFTLV
-548 VVMLFNIIHPAGW
+548 VVMLLNIIHPAGW
-561 RVGLIRVEDVAIGC
+561 QVGLIRVEDVAIGC
-575 LVSLVV
+575 LVSLAV

-592 ALGVALSAAYR
+592 ALGAALSAAYR
-603 SSSHYL
+603 SSAHYL
-609 SRAIDANLTGQ
+609 SRAVDANLTGR
-620 GGAAT
+620 GGAAI
-625 AEKAAALA
+625 AEKATALA

-681 DVDGAKNLAN
+681 DVDGAKDLGN
-691 ADRAVVA
+691 ADREVVA
-698 SAEQIER
+698 SAQQIER
-705 WYDSLAESLSLDGQ
+705 WYDSLAESLSLDGHM
-719 LPPDPISGKQIGED
+719 PPDPISGKQIGED

-748 MAAVRVIWTAD
+748 MSAVRVIWTAD
-759 HLDAARRQ
+759 HLDAARRL
-767 QPKLVEAA
+767 QPKLAEAA
-775 RMAAKS
+775 RTAAES

>member
-1 MSRLPSITPP
+1 
-11 DKTLVSDGRRIGS
+11 
-24 WSSARRP
+24 
-31 LTSRI
+31 
-36 IAADRRR
+36 
-43 IRSPAMRITDWVA
+43 MRITDWVA
-56 AKDPDYLALRRA
+56 AKDPEYLALRRA
-68 VRAAIVAPICLALTV
+68 VRAAIVTPICLLLTA
-83 EVIGDAAMAT
+83 EVIGDPVMAT
-93 FAVFAAIGLLIL
+93 FSAFASIGLLIL

-115 LANYAALAGAGAVLV
+115 IVSYVALGGACSVLV
-130 CLATPLSGNV
+130 CLATLLSGNV
-140 WLATISMALVGF
+140 WLATISMAVVGF
-152 AIVFVGVLSSVL
+152 GVVFAGVLSSVL
-164 AASTTALLLAWILPV
+164 AASTTTLLLAWILPV
-179 STQAPAA
+179 STKASVA

-193 GWGLGSA
+193 GWALGSA

-205 LALIWPPKAND
+205 VALIWPAGSSD
-216 PLREQAGETCRRTAI
+216 PLRHQAGEACRRIAV
-231 RLRGQATAAMDR
+231 RLRAQAVAAMNR
-243 SSAQARAEDPELAAA
+243 SSAAARTEDPDSAAA
-258 ADAAMSKLKRTFRRT
+258 AQAAMNKLKGTFRRT

-280 STGGRAMV
+280 STSGRAMV

-298 VVANQY
+298 VVADQY
-304 GLAVKQAPAVAD
+304 GSAVKHAPAVAD

-326 VLDRCADILG
+326 VLDRCADVLG
-336 LPSDA
+336 LPPDA
-341 NSQAARAA
+341 DSRTARTA
-349 LDAALERLEAA
+349 LDAALDRLDAA

-401 MAAADARSFVDR
+401 MAAAEARSFVDQ

-460 TTLGVQHSFWVV
+460 TQLGVQHSFWVV

-482 ALNTGQNAVRGLVGT
+482 ALNTGQSAVRGLLGT
-497 VVGFVVGGAIL
+497 VVGFVAGGAIL
-508 IGIGTNTVVLW
+508 LGIGTNTVVLW
-519 VLLPIAVLA
+519 VLLPFALLA

-535 ISFLAGQAAFTVV
+535 ISFLVGQAAFTLV
-548 VVMLFNIIHPAGW
+548 VVMLLNIIHPAGW
-561 RVGLIRVEDVAIGC
+561 QVGLIRVEDVAIGC
-575 LVSLVV
+575 LVSLAV

-592 ALGVALSAAYR
+592 ALGAALSAAYR
-603 SSSHYL
+603 SSAHYL
-609 SRAIDANLTGQ
+609 SRAVDANLTGR
-620 GGAAT
+620 GGAAM
-625 AEKAAALA
+625 AEKATALA

-681 DVDGAKNLAN
+681 DVDGAKDLGN
-691 ADRAVVA
+691 ADREVVA
-698 SAEQIER
+698 SAQQIER

-719 LPPDPISGKQIGED
+719 LPPDPISGKQVGED

-775 RMAAKS
+775 RMAGKS

>member
-1 MSRLPSITPP
+1 
-11 DKTLVSDGRRIGS
+11 
-24 WSSARRP
+24 
-31 LTSRI
+31 
-36 IAADRRR
+36 
-43 IRSPAMRITDWVA
+43 MRITDWVA
-56 AKDPDYLALRRA
+56 AKDPEYLALRRA
-68 VRAAIVAPICLALTV
+68 VRAAIVTPICLLLTA
-83 EVIGDAAMAT
+83 EVIGDPVMAT
-93 FAVFAAIGLLIL
+93 FSAFASIGLLIL

-115 LANYAALAGAGAVLV
+115 IVSYVALGGACSVLV
-130 CLATPLSGNV
+130 CLATLLSGNV
-140 WLATISMALVGF
+140 WLATISMAVVGF
-152 AIVFVGVLSSVL
+152 GVVFAGVLSSVL
-164 AASTTALLLAWILPV
+164 AASTTTLLLAWILPV
-179 STQAPAA
+179 STKASVA

-193 GWGLGSA
+193 GWALGSA

-205 LALIWPPKAND
+205 VALIWPAGSSD
-216 PLREQAGETCRRTAI
+216 PLRHQAGEACRRIAV
-231 RLRGQATAAMDR
+231 RLRAQAVAAMNR
-243 SSAQARAEDPELAAA
+243 SSAAARTEDPDSAAA
-258 ADAAMSKLKRTFRRT
+258 AQAAMNKLKGTFRRT

-280 STGGRAMV
+280 STSGRAMV

-298 VVANQY
+298 VVADQY
-304 GLAVKQAPAVAD
+304 GSAVKHAPAVAD

-326 VLDRCADILG
+326 VLDRCADVLG
-336 LPSDA
+336 LPPDA
-341 NSQAARAA
+341 DSRTARTA
-349 LDAALERLEAA
+349 LDAALDRLDAA

-401 MAAADARSFVDR
+401 MAAAEARSFVDQ

-460 TTLGVQHSFWVV
+460 TQLGVQHSFWVV

-482 ALNTGQNAVRGLVGT
+482 ALNTGQSAVRGLLGT
-497 VVGFVVGGAIL
+497 VVGFVAGGAIL
-508 IGIGTNTVVLW
+508 LGIGTNTVVLW
-519 VLLPIAVLA
+519 VLLPFALLA

-535 ISFLAGQAAFTVV
+535 ISFLVGQAAFTLV
-548 VVMLFNIIHPAGW
+548 VVMLLNIIHPAGW
-561 RVGLIRVEDVAIGC
+561 QVGLIRVEDVAIGC
-575 LVSLVV
+575 LVSLAV

-592 ALGVALSAAYR
+592 ALGAALSAAYR
-603 SSSHYL
+603 SSAHYL
-609 SRAIDANLTGQ
+609 SRAVDANLTGR
-620 GGAAT
+620 GGAAM
-625 AEKAAALA
+625 AEKATALA

-681 DVDGAKNLAN
+681 DVDGAKDLGN
-691 ADRAVVA
+691 ADREVVA
-698 SAEQIER
+698 SAQQIER
-705 WYDSLAESLSLDGQ
+705 WYDSLAQSLSLDGQ
-719 LPPDPISGKQIGED
+719 LPPDPIGGKQVGED

-775 RMAAKS
+775 RMAGKS

>member
-1 MSRLPSITPP
+1 
-11 DKTLVSDGRRIGS
+11 
-24 WSSARRP
+24 
-31 LTSRI
+31 
-36 IAADRRR
+36 
-43 IRSPAMRITDWVA
+43 MRITDWVA
-56 AKDPDYLALRRA
+56 AKDPEYLALRRA
-68 VRAAIVAPICLALTV
+68 VRAAIVTPICLLLTV
-83 EVIGDAAMAT
+83 EVIGDPVMAT
-93 FAVFAAIGLLIL
+93 FSAFASIGLLIL

-115 LANYAALAGAGAVLV
+115 LVSYVALGGACSVLV
-130 CLATPLSGNV
+130 GLATLLSGNV
-140 WLATISMALVGF
+140 WLATISMAVVGF
-152 AIVFVGVLSSVL
+152 GVVFAGVLSSVL
-164 AASTTALLLAWILPV
+164 AASTTTLLLAWILPV
-179 STQAPAA
+179 STKASAA

-193 GWGLGSA
+193 GWALGSA
-200 LAILA
+200 LAIVA
-205 LALIWPPKAND
+205 VALIWPAGSSD
-216 PLREQAGETCRRTAI
+216 PLRHQAAETCRRIAV
-231 RLRGQATAAMDR
+231 RLRAQATAAVNR
-243 SSAQARAEDPELAAA
+243 SSADARTEDPDSAAA
-258 ADAAMSKLKRTFRRT
+258 AQAAMNKLKGTFRRT

-280 STGGRAMV
+280 STSGRAMV

-298 VVANQY
+298 VVADQY
-304 GLAVKQAPAVAD
+304 GAAVKHAPAVAD

-326 VLDRCADILG
+326 VLDRCAAVLG
-336 LPSDA
+336 LRPDA
-341 NSQAARAA
+341 DSRAARTA
-349 LDAALERLEAA
+349 LDAALDRLDAA

-401 MAAADARSFVDR
+401 MAAAEARSFVDQ

-454 VAVFVA
+454 VAVLVA
-460 TTLGVQHSFWVV
+460 TQLGVQHSFWVV

-482 ALNTGQNAVRGLVGT
+482 ALNTGQSAVRGLLGT

-508 IGIGTNTVVLW
+508 LGIGTNTVVLW
-519 VLLPIAVLA
+519 VLLPFALLA

-535 ISFLAGQAAFTVV
+535 ISFLVGQAAFTLV
-548 VVMLFNIIHPAGW
+548 VVMLLNIIHPAGW
-561 RVGLIRVEDVAIGC
+561 QVGLIRVEDVAIGC
-575 LVSLVV
+575 LVSLAV

-592 ALGVALSAAYR
+592 ALGAALSAAYR

-609 SRAIDANLTGQ
+609 SQAVDANLTGR
-620 GGAAT
+620 GGAAI
-625 AEKAAALA
+625 AEKATALA
-633 DFGRLDDAFRQF
+633 DFGRLDDAFRQY

-669 RLSADAVVDLWH
+669 RLSADAVVDLWR
-681 DVDGAKNLAN
+681 DVDGAKDLAN
-691 ADRAVVA
+691 ADRAVVT

-705 WYDSLAESLSLDGQ
+705 WYDSLAESLSLDGH
-719 LPPDPISGKQIGED
+719 LPPDPISGDQVGED
-733 RWAAALAADTVPGTE
+733 RWAAALPADTVPGTE
-748 MAAVRVIWTAD
+748 MSAVRVIWTAD
-759 HLDAARRQ
+759 HLDAARRL
-767 QPKLVEAA
+767 QPKLAEAA

>member
-1 MSRLPSITPP
+1 
-11 DKTLVSDGRRIGS
+11 
-24 WSSARRP
+24 
-31 LTSRI
+31 
-36 IAADRRR
+36 
-43 IRSPAMRITDWVA
+43 MRITDWVA
-56 AKDPDYLALRRA
+56 AKDPEYLALRRA
-68 VRAAIVAPICLALTV
+68 VRAAIVTPICLLLTA
-83 EVIGDAAMAT
+83 EVIGDPVMAT
-93 FAVFAAIGLLIL
+93 FSAFASIGLLIL

-115 LANYAALAGAGAVLV
+115 LVSYVALGGACSVLV
-130 CLATPLSGNV
+130 CLATLLSGNV
-140 WLATISMALVGF
+140 WLATISMAVVGF
-152 AIVFVGVLSSVL
+152 GVVFAGVLSSVL
-164 AASTTALLLAWILPV
+164 AASTTTLLLAWILPV
-179 STQAPAA
+179 STKASAA

-193 GWGLGSA
+193 GWALGSA

-205 LALIWPPKAND
+205 VALIWPAGSSD
-216 PLREQAGETCRRTAI
+216 PLRHQAGEACRRIAV
-231 RLRGQATAAMDR
+231 RLRAQAVAAMNR
-243 SSAQARAEDPELAAA
+243 SSAAARTEDPDSAAA
-258 ADAAMSKLKRTFRRT
+258 AQAVMNKLKGTFRRT

-280 STGGRAMV
+280 STSGRAMV

-298 VVANQY
+298 VVADQY
-304 GLAVKQAPAVAD
+304 GSAVKHAPAVAD

-326 VLDRCADILG
+326 VLDRCADVLG
-336 LPSDA
+336 LPPDA
-341 NSQAARAA
+341 DSRAARTA
-349 LDAALERLEAA
+349 LDAALERLDAA

-401 MAAADARSFVDR
+401 MAAAEARSFVDQ

-460 TTLGVQHSFWVV
+460 TQLGVQHSFWVV

-482 ALNTGQNAVRGLVGT
+482 ALNTGQSAVRGLLGT

-508 IGIGTNTVVLW
+508 LGIGTNTVVLW
-519 VLLPIAVLA
+519 VLLPFALLA

-535 ISFLAGQAAFTVV
+535 ISFLVGQAAFTLV
-548 VVMLFNIIHPAGW
+548 VVMLLNIIHPAGW
-561 RVGLIRVEDVAIGC
+561 QVGLIRVEDVAIGC
-575 LVSLVV
+575 LVSLAV

-592 ALGVALSAAYR
+592 ALGAALSAAYR
-603 SSSHYL
+603 SSAHYL
-609 SRAIDANLTGQ
+609 SRAVDANLTGR
-620 GGAAT
+620 GGAAI
-625 AEKAAALA
+625 AEKATALA

-681 DVDGAKNLAN
+681 DVDGAKDLGN
-691 ADRAVVA
+691 ADREVVA
-698 SAEQIER
+698 SAQQIER
-705 WYDSLAESLSLDGQ
+705 WYDSLAESLSLDGHM
-719 LPPDPISGKQIGED
+719 PPDPISGKQIGED

-748 MAAVRVIWTAD
+748 MSAVRVIWTAD
-759 HLDAARRQ
+759 HLDAARRL
-767 QPKLVEAA
+767 QPKLAEAA
-775 RMAAKS
+775 RTAAES

>member
-1 MSRLPSITPP
+1 
-11 DKTLVSDGRRIGS
+11 
-24 WSSARRP
+24 
-31 LTSRI
+31 
-36 IAADRRR
+36 
-43 IRSPAMRITDWVA
+43 MRIMDWVA

-140 WLATISMALVGF
+140 WLATISMAVVGF

-205 LALIWPPKAND
+205 LALIWPPKARD

-258 ADAAMSKLKRTFRRT
+258 ADAAMSKLKGTFRRT

-304 GLAVKQAPAVAD
+304 GSAVKQAPAVAD

-609 SRAIDANLTGQ
+609 SRAIDANLTGR

>member
-1 MSRLPSITPP
+1 
-11 DKTLVSDGRRIGS
+11 
-24 WSSARRP
+24 
-31 LTSRI
+31 
-36 IAADRRR
+36 
-43 IRSPAMRITDWVA
+43 MRITDWVA

-68 VRAAIVAPICLALTV
+68 VRAAIVAPICLLLTV
-83 EVIGDAAMAT
+83 EVIGDPVMAT
-93 FAVFAAIGLLIL
+93 FSAFAAIGLLIL

-115 LANYAALAGAGAVLV
+115 LVSYVALGGACSVLV

-140 WLATISMALVGF
+140 LLATISMAVVGF
-152 AIVFVGVLSSVL
+152 GVVFAGVLSSVL
-164 AASTTALLLAWILPV
+164 AASTTTLLLAWILPV
-179 STQAPAA
+179 STKASAA

-193 GWGLGSA
+193 GWALGSA

-205 LALIWPPKAND
+205 VALIWPAESSD
-216 PLREQAGETCRRTAI
+216 PLRQQAGETCRRIAV

-243 SSAQARAEDPELAAA
+243 SSADARTEDPDSAAA
-258 ADAAMSKLKRTFRRT
+258 AQAAMNKLKQTFRRT

-298 VVANQY
+298 IVADQY
-304 GLAVKQAPAVAD
+304 GSAVKHAPAVAD

-321 DAAAD
+321 AAAAD
-326 VLDRCADILG
+326 VLDRCAEVLG
-336 LPSDA
+336 LPPDA
-341 NSQAARAA
+341 DSQAARTA

-368 TIRSQLVFTS
+368 TIRSQLVLTS

-401 MAAADARSFVDR
+401 LAAAEARSFVDR

-428 RFRARSHFDV
+428 RFRARSHFNV

-454 VAVFVA
+454 VAVLVA
-460 TTLGVQHSFWVV
+460 TLLGVQHSFWVV

-482 ALNTGQNAVRGLVGT
+482 ALNTGQSAVRGLLGT
-497 VVGFVVGGAIL
+497 VLGFIVGGAIL

-519 VLLPIAVLA
+519 VLLPFALLV

-548 VVMLFNIIHPAGW
+548 VVMLLNIIHPAGW
-561 RVGLIRVEDVAIGC
+561 RVGLVRVEDVAIGC
-575 LVSLVV
+575 LVSLAV

-592 ALGVALSAAYR
+592 ALGAALSAAYR

-609 SRAIDANLTGQ
+609 SRAIDANLTGR
-620 GGAAT
+620 GGAMT
-625 AEKAAALA
+625 AEKDAALA

-681 DVDGAKNLAN
+681 DVDGARNLAN

-719 LPPDPISGKQIGED
+719 MPPDPISGKEIGED

-767 QPKLVEAA
+767 QPKLVQAA

>member
-1 MSRLPSITPP
+1 
-11 DKTLVSDGRRIGS
+11 
-24 WSSARRP
+24 
-31 LTSRI
+31 
-36 IAADRRR
+36 
-43 IRSPAMRITDWVA
+43 MRITDWVA
-56 AKDPDYLALRRA
+56 AKDPEYLALRRA
-68 VRAAIVAPICLALTV
+68 VRAAIVTPICLLLTA
-83 EVIGDAAMAT
+83 EVIGDPVMAT
-93 FAVFAAIGLLIL
+93 FSAFASIGLLIL

-115 LANYAALAGAGAVLV
+115 IVSYVALGGACSVLV
-130 CLATPLSGNV
+130 CLATLLSGNV
-140 WLATISMALVGF
+140 WLATISMAVVGF
-152 AIVFVGVLSSVL
+152 GVVFAGVLSSVL
-164 AASTTALLLAWILPV
+164 AASTTTLLLAWILPV
-179 STQAPAA
+179 STKASAA

-193 GWGLGSA
+193 GWALGSA

-205 LALIWPPKAND
+205 VALIWPAGSSD
-216 PLREQAGETCRRTAI
+216 PLRHQAGEACRRIAV
-231 RLRGQATAAMDR
+231 RLRAQAVAAMNR
-243 SSAQARAEDPELAAA
+243 SSAAARTEDPDSAAA
-258 ADAAMSKLKRTFRRT
+258 AQAVMNKLKGTFRRT

-280 STGGRAMV
+280 STSGRAMV

-298 VVANQY
+298 VVADQY
-304 GLAVKQAPAVAD
+304 GSAVKHAPAVAD

-326 VLDRCADILG
+326 VLDRCADVLG
-336 LPSDA
+336 LPPDA
-341 NSQAARAA
+341 DSRAARTA
-349 LDAALERLEAA
+349 LDAALERLDAA

-401 MAAADARSFVDR
+401 VAAAEARSFVDQ

-460 TTLGVQHSFWVV
+460 TQLGVQHSFWVV

-482 ALNTGQNAVRGLVGT
+482 ALNTGQSAVRGLLGT

-508 IGIGTNTVVLW
+508 LGIGTNTVVLW
-519 VLLPIAVLA
+519 VLLPFALLA

-535 ISFLAGQAAFTVV
+535 ISFLVGQAAFTLV
-548 VVMLFNIIHPAGW
+548 VVMLLNIIHPAGW
-561 RVGLIRVEDVAIGC
+561 QVGLIRVEDVAIGC
-575 LVSLVV
+575 LVSLAV

-592 ALGVALSAAYR
+592 ALGAALSAAYR
-603 SSSHYL
+603 SSAHYL
-609 SRAIDANLTGQ
+609 SRAVDANLSGR
-620 GGAAT
+620 GGAAI
-625 AEKAAALA
+625 AEKATALA

-681 DVDGAKNLAN
+681 DVDGAKDLGN
-691 ADRAVVA
+691 ADREVVA
-698 SAEQIER
+698 SAQQIER
-705 WYDSLAESLSLDGQ
+705 WYDSLAESLSLDGHM
-719 LPPDPISGKQIGED
+719 PPDPISGKQIGED

-748 MAAVRVIWTAD
+748 MSAVRVIWTAD
-759 HLDAARRQ
+759 HLDAARRL
-767 QPKLVEAA
+767 QPKLAEAA
-775 RMAAKS
+775 RTAAES

>member
-1 MSRLPSITPP
+1 
-11 DKTLVSDGRRIGS
+11 
-24 WSSARRP
+24 
-31 LTSRI
+31 
-36 IAADRRR
+36 
-43 IRSPAMRITDWVA
+43 MRITDWVA

-258 ADAAMSKLKRTFRRT
+258 ADAAMSQLKRTFRRT

-609 SRAIDANLTGQ
+609 SRAIDANLTGR

>member
-1 MSRLPSITPP
+1 
-11 DKTLVSDGRRIGS
+11 
-24 WSSARRP
+24 
-31 LTSRI
+31 
-36 IAADRRR
+36 
-43 IRSPAMRITDWVA
+43 MRITDWVA
-56 AKDPDYLALRRA
+56 AKDPEYLALRRA
-68 VRAAIVAPICLALTV
+68 VRAAIVTPICLLLTV
-83 EVIGDAAMAT
+83 EVIGDPVMAT
-93 FAVFAAIGLLIL
+93 FSAFASIGLLIL

-115 LANYAALAGAGAVLV
+115 LVSYVALGGACSVLV
-130 CLATPLSGNV
+130 CLATLLSGNV
-140 WLATISMALVGF
+140 WLATISMAVVGF
-152 AIVFVGVLSSVL
+152 GVVFAGVLSSVL
-164 AASTTALLLAWILPV
+164 AASTTTLLLAWILPV
-179 STQAPAA
+179 STKASAA

-193 GWGLGSA
+193 GWALGSA

-205 LALIWPPKAND
+205 VALIWPAGSSD
-216 PLREQAGETCRRTAI
+216 PLRHQAAETCRRIAI
-231 RLRGQATAAMDR
+231 RLRAQAIAAVNR
-243 SSAQARAEDPELAAA
+243 SSADARTEDPDSAAA
-258 ADAAMSKLKRTFRRT
+258 AQAAMNKLKGTFRRT

-280 STGGRAMV
+280 STSGRAMV

-298 VVANQY
+298 VVADQY
-304 GLAVKQAPAVAD
+304 RSAVKHAPAVAD
-316 VAAVW
+316 VGAVW

-326 VLDRCADILG
+326 VLDRCAHVLG
-336 LPSDA
+336 LPPDA
-341 NSQAARAA
+341 DSRAARTA

-401 MAAADARSFVDR
+401 MAAAEARSFVDQ

-460 TTLGVQHSFWVV
+460 TQLGVQHSFWVV

-482 ALNTGQNAVRGLVGT
+482 ALNTGQSAVRGLLGT

-508 IGIGTNTVVLW
+508 LGIGTNTVVLW
-519 VLLPIAVLA
+519 VLLPFVLLA

-535 ISFLAGQAAFTVV
+535 ISFLVGQAAFTLV
-548 VVMLFNIIHPAGW
+548 VVMLLNIIHPAGW
-561 RVGLIRVEDVAIGC
+561 QVGLIRVEDVAIGC
-575 LVSLVV
+575 LVSLAV

-592 ALGVALSAAYR
+592 ALGAALSAAYR
-603 SSSHYL
+603 SSAHYL
-609 SRAIDANLTGQ
+609 SRAVDANLTGRE
-620 GGAAT
+620 GAAI
-625 AEKAAALA
+625 AEKATALA

-681 DVDGAKNLAN
+681 DVDGAKDLGN
-691 ADRAVVA
+691 ADREVVA
-698 SAEQIER
+698 SAQQIER
-705 WYDSLAESLSLDGQ
+705 WYDSLAESLSLDGHM
-719 LPPDPISGKQIGED
+719 PPDPISGKQIGED

-748 MAAVRVIWTAD
+748 MSAVRVIWTAD
-759 HLDAARRQ
+759 HLDAARRL
-767 QPKLVEAA
+767 QPKLAEAA
-775 RMAAKS
+775 RTAAES

>member
-1 MSRLPSITPP
+1 
-11 DKTLVSDGRRIGS
+11 
-24 WSSARRP
+24 
-31 LTSRI
+31 
-36 IAADRRR
+36 
-43 IRSPAMRITDWVA
+43 
-56 AKDPDYLALRRA
+56 
-68 VRAAIVAPICLALTV
+68 
-83 EVIGDAAMAT
+83 
-93 FAVFAAIGLLIL
+93 
-105 VDIPGPMRQR
+105 
-115 LANYAALAGAGAVLV
+115 
-130 CLATPLSGNV
+130 
-140 WLATISMALVGF
+140 
-152 AIVFVGVLSSVL
+152 
-164 AASTTALLLAWILPV
+164 
-179 STQAPAA
+179 
-186 DIPARVS
+186 
-193 GWGLGSA
+193 
-200 LAILA
+200 
-205 LALIWPPKAND
+205 
-216 PLREQAGETCRRTAI
+216 
-231 RLRGQATAAMDR
+231 MDR

-609 SRAIDANLTGQ
+609 SRAIDANLTGR